1 MIVPKKILLVIL
13 DGIGEP
19 LNGELP
25 SSLEQADLT
34 LLNWLAR
41 NGHTGLME
49 NNLGERPDLG
59 PDSGISTWCLLG
71 YDKEEYPGRGWL
83 DALGAGLKPKDG
95 EVCLRAN
102 FSTVEEVPGAHM
114 GMIPGVSKTAM
125 KPTLKVV
132 DRRAGRS
139 SEGLHELAESI
150 AKVNIEGMWVRFYRS
165 LGHRGVALISSSDAS
180 PFVSDSDPGITGAEV
195 PEIKPTVNDD
205 KSVHTASTLNKWG
218 WDIYNTLR
226 FHPSNKHRP
235 MPANFILLR
244 DASIPKVI
252 EHPFQD
258 KHGLKAACIAASP
271 VVRGMACA
279 LEMALVDVPGATGDL
294 RTNLRDKTL
303 RALDLLRTH
312 DMVVLHI
319 LGTDVAGHDKNRREK
334 VGFLT
339 KVDKEVF
346 GRIREYIDFKKNILV
361 VASDHNTDVATGLHV
376 AGKFPYA
383 IYTDGIKP
391 TGASAFNERAAM
403 ATGID
408 NNIEDLMELVMQFR

>member
-1 MIVPKKILLVIL
+1 MPKKILLVIL

-49 NNLGERPDLG
+49 NDLAERADLG

-102 FSTVEEVPGAHM
+102 FATVEEGPRVHTDIVPSV
-114 GMIPGVSKTAM
+114 PKTAV
-125 KPTLKVV
+125 KPHLKVV

-139 SEGLHELAESI
+139 SEGLHDLAEAI
-150 AKVNIEGMWVRFYRS
+150 AKINIEGMWVRFYRS

-205 KSVHTASTLNKWG
+205 KSVHTASTLDKWS
-218 WDIYNTLR
+218 WDVYSKLR
-226 FHPSNKHRP
+226 FHPANKHRP
-235 MPANFILLR
+235 MPANFVLLR
-244 DASIPKVI
+244 DAAVPRSVK
-252 EHPFQD
+252 PFSEV
-258 KHGLKAACIAASP
+258 HGLKAACIAASP
-271 VVRGMACA
+271 VVRGIACATEMAC
-279 LEMALVDVPGATGDL
+279 VDIVGATGDL

-303 RALDLLRTH
+303 QALDLLRTH

-391 TGASAFNERAAM
+391 TGAQAFTERAAM

-408 NNIEDLMELVMQFR
+408 NNIGDLMELVMQFR